1 MGMWADIGE
10 GVMSAF
16 GLDEGSSMGS
26 NIGKG
31 VGGAMKML
39 MGGAMGGGKA
49 HSNVQAQA
57 FHYQS
62 NANPITALKTGF
74 DYMKNDINVGSGL
87 NDVKNLF

>member
-1 MGMWADIGE
+1 MWEEIAGWASSAFSSLFTDGSGNVSK
-10 GVMSAF
+10 GVMGALKL
-16 GLDEGSSMGS
+16 GMMGS
-26 NIGKG
+26 AGG
-31 VGGAMKML
+31 V
-39 MGGAMGGGKA
+39 A
-49 HSNVQAQA
+49 HSQSNAQA